1 MMNFSD
7 PISCKQNYIE
17 AWRRVNPS
25 NEARSGDRIDE
36 RAK

>member
-1 MMNFSD
+1 MVNFSD

-17 AWRRVNPS
+17 ASRRVNPS

>member
-1 MMNFSD
+1 MMNLSD

-25 NEARSGDRIDE
+25 NGARRGGRIDE
-36 RAK
+36 KAK